1 MYVCMYVSM
10 YIHICFIY
18 VFLCIYIHTYI
29 YIYISAN
36 KFSIGHTDRETTS
49 KENKVKRNHQGN
61 SVNNCGSNGDDVY
74 YI

>member
-1 MYVCMYVSM
+1 MY
-10 YIHICFIY
+10 
-18 VFLCIYIHTYI
+18 TNT

-36 KFSIGHTDRETTS
+36 KFSIGHTDMETTS

-61 SVNNCGSNGDDVY
+61 SVNNYGSNGDDVY